1 MVQRLVQ
8 ILFTYEYID
17 QTGNFEDCIYMREN
31 MYINYDDFDVVKR
44 IIESFFDETDKSKR
58 LKNVQ
63 EVRHMGL
70 RLV

>member
-17 QTGNFEDCIYMREN
+17 DNGNFEDCIYMREN
-31 MYINYDDFDVVKR
+31 MYIDYDNFDTVKR
-44 IIESFFDETDKSKR
+44 IVEVYFDETDKSKVV
-58 LKNVQ
+58 KEIK
-63 EVRHMGL
+63 EVCQLGL